1 MDATAKRTDPMD
13 EQWERVNGFLRS
25 RLNPDLYGRWF
36 APLRPHGR
44 AADRLEIA
52 APDRFHRDFIED
64 NYRGWFEEFLPFVL
78 GEKLKV
84 AFVVEE
90 ERPAAPAAPEPK
102 PPRPPRDGVPQP
114 EAARGVQPNPRYLFK
129 TFVVGDS
136 NAFAVAAAQ
145 AVVLKPGVAYN
156 PLFVHGDS
164 GLGKTHLLHAIA
176 NALLEKK
183 PDARITIVSS
193 ERYTNEFVEALS
205 HNTMREFRL
214 KYRNC
219 DVLLMDDVQ
228 FLAGK
233 DRTADEFFHTF
244 NELHGNHVQIVLSSD
259 RSPKELRGLEERL
272 CSRFEW
278 GMRVEVQVPEFETR
292 AAILRKKA
300 EAERLE
306 LPDPVAALLATHI
319 KSNVRELEGALMRVA
334 AFASLKGEPLSENL
348 ARDVLRDAIPPP
360 GWKPSIEKIQ
370 EAVAT
375 FHGLTVPKLTSPSR
389 EQKVALPR
397 QIAMYLCRQ
406 LSGETYQAIAE
417 KFNKKDH
424 TTVMAAEKR
433 VAQLVRE
440 DPKVAQDVQELAS
453 KFAS

>member
-1 MDATAKRTDPMD
+1 
-13 EQWERVNGFLRS
+13 V
-25 RLNPDLYGRWF
+25 
-36 APLRPHGR
+36 
-44 AADRLEIA
+44 I
-52 APDRFHRDFIED
+52 
-64 NYRGWFEEFLPFVL
+64 
-78 GEKLKV
+78 
-84 AFVVEE
+84 
-90 ERPAAPAAPEPK
+90 
-102 PPRPPRDGVPQP
+102 
-114 EAARGVQPNPRYLFK
+114 
-129 TFVVGDS
+129 
-136 NAFAVAAAQ
+136 
-145 AVVLKPGVAYN
+145 KPGVAYN

-176 NALLEKK
+176 NSILDQK
-183 PDARITIVSS
+183 PHAKVTIVSS

-205 HNTMREFRL
+205 HGAMSDFRK
-214 KYRNC
+214 KYREC

-233 DRTADEFFHTF
+233 DKTADEFFHTF

-300 EAERLE
+300 EVEKLE
-306 LPDPVAALLATHI
+306 LPDEVAALLATHI

-334 AFASLKGEPLSENL
+334 AFASLKGEPLGESL
-348 ARDVLRDAIPPP
+348 ARDVLRDVIPPP

-375 FHGLTVPKLTSPSR
+375 HYGLSVPKLTSPSR

-397 QIAMYLCRQ
+397 QVAMFLCRQ
-406 LSGETYQAIAE
+406 LSGETYQLIAE

-433 VAQLVRE
+433 VTQLVR
-440 DPKVAQDVQELAS
+440 DDQRVAQDVQSLTS
-453 KFAS
+453 KFSS